1 MALQEEWERERGT
14 LLGREW
20 EEETEQWCLRTER
33 DTAEGRH
40 QKRGGR
46 EGWSEG
52 GEVVEWQ
59 QLTQEGRGEGKKA
72 LWGLRE
78 EAADPR
84 KGQQLQVETQQWGLS
99 NSSQDQVQDLAV
111 YLGIYKDLGSWS
123 PLVWFL

>member
-1 MALQEEWERERGT
+1 M
-14 LLGREW
+14 GREW
-20 EEETEQWCLRTER
+20 EEETEQRYLRTER
-33 DTAEGRH
+33 DIAEERH

-46 EGWSEG
+46 EVQLEG

-59 QLTQEGRGEGKKA
+59 QLTREGRGEGKKA
-72 LWGLRE
+72 LWASRE
-78 EAADPR
+78 EVADQRIGGLSGEGKR
-84 KGQQLQVETQQWGLS
+84 KGQQLQVETRQWGLS